1 MKRPS
6 RRPIIR
12 KKKDRQPIDDSD
24 IDWNI
29 VEEVHA
35 QRAAEKENRKL
46 MHQWI
51 QGNDGFEAGPL
62 LNKWQN
68 LVLLHRKELLDLA
81 VNAFSIADGAVE
93 TNNVGMA

>member
-35 QRAAEKENRKL
+35 QRAAEKKT
-46 MHQWI
+46 
-51 QGNDGFEAGPL
+51 A
-62 LNKWQN
+62 
-68 LVLLHRKELLDLA
+68 
-81 VNAFSIADGAVE
+81 S
-93 TNNVGMA
+93 